1 VTKLF
6 WINLRNWKS
15 LCIFTTKTGI
25 LYLEMSVFVTFILHV
40 SNVVIICYLVCVE
53 MFMTAR

>member
-1 VTKLF
+1 MF

-15 LCIFTTKTGI
+15 LCIFTTKTGV

-40 SNVVIICYLVCVE
+40 SNVVIICYLICVE